1 MGFKDVSNKV
11 DFVALEREMLA
22 FWRETGAF
30 EELRRLRAASEAQYG
45 TFSFID
51 GPITANNPMGV
62 HHAWGRTYKDL
73 YQRYHAMQGQNLRW
87 QNGFDCQGLWV
98 EVNAEKELGFTSKR
112 DIERMGLAEFVRF
125 CKARV
130 LRYAAVITEQTT
142 RLGNW
147 MDWNDP
153 AVLRR
158 LADLLNDD
166 PNQVITV
173 PGPHGPVTD
182 TVEQIV
188 ARLGMPELGGSYFTF
203 SNENNYQIWGFLKKC
218 YENGWVYKGNDVMP
232 WCARC
237 GTAISQHE
245 IVTDGYFDV
254 THDSVFVR
262 FPLLGRDN
270 EALLVWTTTPWT
282 LTSNVAAAV
291 GPELDYVQV
300 RAEDGWTYYLAEAA
314 MKNSLVGKSNEVTG
328 RLKGADMLGW
338 PYSGPFDDLPQVAEA
353 FAEKGYTH
361 RVIPWTEVGAE
372 EGTGIVHIAPGCG
385 AEDYMLGRE
394 FDLPIV
400 APLDENGVYLPGFD
414 WLTGREVIG
423 SVGVPGVA
431 EDIFAALRQRGFFY
445 RKQKYTHR
453 YPHCWRCG
461 SELVYRLVDE
471 WFISMG
477 PVYDK
482 PRAELTAEEKAA
494 SLRYQIM
501 DRVDQINWVPGF
513 GYDRELDW
521 LRNMHDWMISKKR
534 YYGLALPIWEC
545 EECGTFTV
553 VGDEHELQARA
564 VEGWETFDGHTPHRP
579 YVDAVKIACPN
590 CGATTSRISDVGN
603 PWLDAGIVAFSTLH
617 YRTDRAYWEKWY
629 PADWISE
636 SFPGQFRNW
645 FYSLLAQS
653 TVLAEQPPFRNLF
666 GYATLVAEDGRDM
679 HKSWGNSI
687 EFNEA
692 AEKMG
697 ADTMRWLY
705 AGCKPEQNLLFGF
718 GRGDETRR
726 RFLIPLWNVYA
737 FFVTYAKADGWTP
750 GEELTQRR
758 KESQGANEE
767 LSSLPL
773 RLSPFAPLRELPPGA
788 TQLDYWI
795 VARLD
800 ETTLDVRA
808 ALDAWDAERAVATL
822 ELLLDDLSNWYVR
835 RSRRRFWKSEADA
848 DKAAAYATLY
858 HVLVE
863 FVKLLAPFIPLTA
876 EAMYQNLV
884 RGVDAN
890 APLSVH
896 HLFYPQADAAALDH
910 RLLDKMRLVIDAA
923 ALGRSARGSA
933 DVKLR
938 QPLARARV
946 FVGSEQQRADLQE
959 LAGVLAEEINVKA
972 IEIVSEVGELV
983 SYKLLPNNRTLGPK
997 LGPLFP
1003 AARAALAE
1011 LDAAE
1016 AATTLL
1022 AGRPLELAVNGQAV
1036 TLSGD
1041 DVLVQTESRGGLA
1054 VASEKGVTVAVD
1066 PHLTPELVQEG
1077 YARDLVRVV
1086 NAMRK
1091 DAGLDISDR
1100 IELAYNAA
1108 GDVAAALVN
1117 FAGFIQAETL
1127 ATRLTAGGLDGDG
1140 FRQQVTVGDAP
1151 VELALR
1157 RV

>member
-11 DFVALEREMLA
+11 DFVALEKEMLA

-30 EELRRLRAASEAQYG
+30 DELRRLRAETEAEHG
-45 TFSFID
+45 IFSFID

-73 YQRYHAMQGQNLRW
+73 YQRYHAMQGKNLRW

-98 EVNAEKELGFTSKR
+98 EVNAEKELGFTNKR
-112 DIERMGLAEFVRF
+112 DIERMGLAEFVKV

-130 LRYAAVITEQTT
+130 LTYAAMITEQTM

-153 AVLRR
+153 NELRR
-158 LADLLNDD
+158 LAQLLKED
-166 PNQVITV
+166 PQQVVTV
-173 PGPHGPVTD
+173 QGPHGPVTD

-314 MKNSLVGKSNEVTG
+314 MKNSLVGKSNEVVG

-338 PYSGPFDDLPQVAEA
+338 QYTGPFDELPQVAEA

-385 AEDYMLGRE
+385 AEDFALGRE
-394 FDLPIV
+394 FDLPVV

-414 WLTGREVIG
+414 WLTGREVLG
-423 SVGVPGVA
+423 TPATPAVA
-431 EDIFAALRQRGFFY
+431 EDIFTSLRERGFFY

-482 PRAELTAEEKAA
+482 PREALTAEEKAA

-501 DRVDQINWVPGF
+501 DRVEQIKWVPAF
-513 GYDRELDW
+513 GYDREMDW

-545 EECGTFTV
+545 EECGTFTL
-553 VGDEHELQARA
+553 VGDEHELKERA
-564 VEGWETFDGHTPHRP
+564 VEGWETFEGHTPHRP
-579 YVDAVKIACPN
+579 YVDAVKIACPA
-590 CGATTSRISDVGN
+590 CGAKTSRISDVGN

-617 YRTDRAYWEKWY
+617 YRTDRAFWEKWY

-653 TVLAEQPPFRNLF
+653 TVLATEPPFRNLF
-666 GYATLVAEDGRDM
+666 GYATLYAEDGREM

-692 AEKMG
+692 AERMG

-705 AGCKPEQNLLFGF
+705 AGCKPEQNLLFGYT
-718 GRGDETRR
+718 RGDETRR
-726 RFLIPLWNVYA
+726 RFLIPLWNVYS
-737 FFVTYAKADGWTP
+737 FLVTYANADGWTP
-750 GEELTQRR
+750 KEGRGAGE
-758 KESQGANEE
+758 QGSGGGA
-767 LSSLPL
+767 ST
-773 RLSPFAPLRELPPGA
+773 PG
-788 TQLDYWI
+788 TWNLEPGTSQLDRWI

-808 ALDAWDAERAVATL
+808 ALDAWDAERAVADL

-835 RSRRRFWKSEADA
+835 RSRRRFWKSETDA

-863 FVKLLAPFIPLTA
+863 FIKLLAPFLPFTT

-884 RGVDAN
+884 RSVDDG

-896 HLFYPQADAAALDH
+896 HHFYPQADAAALDH

-938 QPLARARV
+938 QPLARAKV
-946 FVGSEQQRADLQE
+946 FVGSEQQRADLEE
-959 LAGVLAEEINVKA
+959 LADVLAEEINVKG

-1003 AARAALAE
+1003 AARAALAG

-1022 AGRPLELAVNGQAV
+1022 AGRPLALAVNGQMV
-1036 TLSGD
+1036 TLGGD

-1054 VASEKGVTVAVD
+1054 VASDKGVTVAVD

-1077 YARDLVRVV
+1077 YARDLVRAV

-1100 IELAYNAA
+1100 IELAYDAA

-1117 FAGFIQAETL
+1117 FADFIRAETL
-1127 ATRLTAGGLDGDG
+1127 ATRLTPSAQDGHS
-1140 FRQQVTVGDAP
+1140 FRQRVTVGDAQ
-1151 VELALR
+1151 VDLALR